1 MLRHWTNGVSDNG
14 CQKLKATKKRMKMK
28 EIATRP
34 QRLESLDALRGFDM
48 LFIMGGAAVITAMAG
63 FFPESAT
70 WQAIAEQMTH
80 ASWDGL
86 RHHDTIF
93 PLFLFIAGAS
103 FPYSLEKQREKGMSH
118 RGIVTKVVTRGFTLM
133 ALGWVCNGILKLE
146 FAELRFWSV
155 LARIGMAW
163 MCGALIY
170 MHVRSVK
177 RILLIVLALL
187 VCYSLVSS
195 LVVAPDMPGANALT
209 REGNIA
215 CYIDRTLFGAHCYRP
230 DYDPEGLLSTIPAIG
245 TALLGML
252 SGRWIKTE
260 REGLSGTHKALAMCV
275 AGIALGFV
283 GYLWSFWTPINKAL
297 WSSSFVC
304 VVACY
309 SLIMLALFYY
319 IIDVRKWRGWD
330 FFFVVIGMNSIAIY
344 MLPRF
349 VNFGFMRDR
358 LLGGVVGLFPEVCY
372 PVVEPVSYII
382 TWWIFLYIMYR
393 YRIFLKV

>member
-1 MLRHWTNGVSDNG
+1 MQAN
-14 CQKLKATKKRMKMK
+14 ATK
-28 EIATRP
+28 P

-48 LFIMGGAAVITAMAG
+48 LFIMGGAAIITAITG
-63 FFPESAT
+63 FFPDSAA
-70 WQAIAEQMTH
+70 WQTVAEQMTH

-93 PLFLFIAGAS
+93 PLFLFIAGCS
-103 FPYSLEKQREKGMSH
+103 FPFSLEKQRQRGMSH
-118 RGIVTKVVTRGFTLM
+118 SAIVLKAIKRGFVLM
-133 ALGWVCNGILKLE
+133 ALGWVCNGILKLQ

-163 MCGALIY
+163 MCAALIY
-170 MHVRSVK
+170 MHVHSLK
-177 RILLIVLALL
+177 RILLIVAGLL
-187 VCYSLVSS
+187 VGYSIISS
-195 LVVAPDMPGANALT
+195 LVVAPDAPGAAALT

-230 DYDPEGLLSTIPAIG
+230 DYDPEGLFSTIPAIG

-252 SGRWIKTE
+252 AGRWIKTE
-260 REGLSGTHKALAMCV
+260 KEGLTGTRKALGMLA
-275 AGIALGFV
+275 AGVALGIL

-304 VVACY
+304 AVACY

-319 IIDVRKWRGWD
+319 IIDVKRWRGWD

-349 VNFGFMRDR
+349 VNFDFMRDR
-358 LLGGVVGLFPEVCY
+358 LLGGVISLLPESIY
-372 PVVEPVSYII
+372 SMVEPTSYII

-393 YRIFLKV
+393 YKIFLKV

>member
-28 EIATRP
+28 EIAARP

-48 LFIMGGAAVITAMAG
+48 LFIMGGAAVITAIAG

-230 DYDPEGLLSTIPAIG
+230 DYDPEGLFSTIPAIG

-260 REGLSGTHKALAMCV
+260 REGLSGTYKALVMCV

-304 VVACY
+304 VVAC
-309 SLIMLALFYY
+309 
-319 IIDVRKWRGWD
+319 
-330 FFFVVIGMNSIAIY
+330 
-344 MLPRF
+344 
-349 VNFGFMRDR
+349 
-358 LLGGVVGLFPEVCY
+358 
-372 PVVEPVSYII
+372 
-382 TWWIFLYIMYR
+382 
-393 YRIFLKV
+393 

>member
-1 MLRHWTNGVSDNG
+1 MET
-14 CQKLKATKKRMKMK
+14 KATK
-28 EIATRP
+28 P

-48 LFIMGGAAVITAMAG
+48 LFIMGGAAVISAIAG
-63 FFPESAT
+63 FFPDSSA
-70 WQAIAEQMTH
+70 WQTIAEQMTH

-93 PLFLFIAGAS
+93 PLFLFIAGVS
-103 FPYSLEKQREKGMSH
+103 FPYSLEKQQEKGMSH
-118 RGIVTKVVTRGFTLM
+118 AAIIRKVIKRGFMLM
-133 ALGWVCNGILKLE
+133 ALGWVCNGILKLQ

-170 MHVRSVK
+170 MHVHNVK
-177 RILLIVLALL
+177 RIILIILGLL
-187 VCYSLVSS
+187 VGYSLISS
-195 LVVAPDMPGANALT
+195 LVVAPDMPGADALT

-230 DYDPEGLLSTIPAIG
+230 DYDPEGLFSTIPAIG

-252 SGRWIKTE
+252 SGHWIKTE
-260 REGLSGTHKALAMCV
+260 RKGLTGTRKALGMCI
-275 AGIALGFV
+275 AGIILGII

-304 VVACY
+304 AVACY
-309 SLIMLALFYY
+309 SLLMLALFYY

-349 VNFGFMRDR
+349 VNFDFMRDR
-358 LLGGVVGLFPEVCY
+358 LLGGVIGLLPEAYY
-372 PVVEPVSYII
+372 PMVEPTTYII

-393 YRIFLKV
+393 YKIFLKV

>member
-1 MLRHWTNGVSDNG
+1 MD
-14 CQKLKATKKRMKMK
+14 TK
-28 EIATRP
+28 INNQP
-34 QRLESLDALRGFDM
+34 RLESLDALRGFDM
-48 LFIMGGAAVITAMAG
+48 LFIMGGAALITAIAG
-63 FFPESAT
+63 FFPESAA
-70 WQAIAEQMTH
+70 WQTIAEQMTH
-80 ASWDGL
+80 AQWDGL

-103 FPYSLEKQREKGMSH
+103 FPFSLEKQQQRGMSH
-118 RGIVTKVVTRGFTLM
+118 VAILRKVMVRGFVLM
-133 ALGWVCNGILKLE
+133 ALGWVCNGILNFQ

-163 MCGALIY
+163 MLGALIY
-170 MHVRSVK
+170 MHVPRVK
-177 RILLIVLALL
+177 HLMLIILSLL
-187 VCYSLVSS
+187 LGYSLVSS
-195 LVVAPDMPGANALT
+195 LLVAPDMPGAEALT

-252 SGRWIKTE
+252 AGRWIKTE
-260 REGLSGTHKALAMCV
+260 REGLTGTRKALALCA
-275 AGIALGFV
+275 AGIVLGAA
-283 GYLWSFWTPINKAL
+283 GYLWSFWIPVNKAL

-304 VVACY
+304 AVACY
-309 SLIMLALFYY
+309 SLIMLAFFYY
-319 IIDVRKWRGWD
+319 IIDVRKWRRWD

-349 VNFGFMRDR
+349 ISFGFMRDR
-358 LLGGVVGLFPEVCY
+358 LLGGVVALFPEHLL
-372 PVVEPVSYII
+372 PVVEPATYII
-382 TWWIFLYIMYR
+382 TWWLFLYIMYR

>member
-1 MLRHWTNGVSDNG
+1 
-14 CQKLKATKKRMKMK
+14 
-28 EIATRP
+28 
-34 QRLESLDALRGFDM
+34 
-48 LFIMGGAAVITAMAG
+48 
-63 FFPESAT
+63 
-70 WQAIAEQMTH
+70 MTH

-93 PLFLFIAGAS
+93 PLFLFIAGCS
-103 FPYSLEKQREKGMSH
+103 FPFSLEKQRQRGMSH
-118 RGIVTKVVTRGFTLM
+118 SAIVLKAIKRGFVLM
-133 ALGWVCNGILKLE
+133 ALGWVCNGILKLQ

-163 MCGALIY
+163 MCAALIY
-170 MHVRSVK
+170 MHVHSLK
-177 RILLIVLALL
+177 RILLIVAGLL
-187 VCYSLVSS
+187 VGYSIISS
-195 LVVAPDMPGANALT
+195 LVVAPDAPGAAALT

-230 DYDPEGLLSTIPAIG
+230 DYDPEGLFSTIPAIG

-252 SGRWIKTE
+252 AGRWIKTE
-260 REGLSGTHKALAMCV
+260 KQGLTGTRR
-275 AGIALGFV
+275 ALGMLAAGV
-283 GYLWSFWTPINKAL
+283 ALGILGYLWSFWTPINKAL

-304 VVACY
+304 AVACY

-319 IIDVRKWRGWD
+319 IIDVKRWRGWD

-349 VNFGFMRDR
+349 VNFDFMRDR
-358 LLGGVVGLFPEVCY
+358 LLGGVISLLPESIY
-372 PVVEPVSYII
+372 SVVEPTSYII

-393 YRIFLKV
+393 YKIFLKV

>member
-1 MLRHWTNGVSDNG
+1 MQAN
-14 CQKLKATKKRMKMK
+14 ATK
-28 EIATRP
+28 P

-48 LFIMGGAAVITAMAG
+48 LFIMGGAAIITAIAG
-63 FFPESAT
+63 FFTDSAA
-70 WQAIAEQMTH
+70 WQTVAEQMTH

-93 PLFLFIAGAS
+93 PLFLFIAGCS
-103 FPYSLEKQREKGMSH
+103 FPFSLEKQRQRGMSH
-118 RGIVTKVVTRGFTLM
+118 SAIVLKAIKRGFVLM
-133 ALGWVCNGILKLE
+133 ALGWVCNGILKLQ

-163 MCGALIY
+163 MCAALIY
-170 MHVRSVK
+170 MHVHSLK
-177 RILLIVLALL
+177 RILLIVAGLL
-187 VCYSLVSS
+187 VGYSIISS
-195 LVVAPDMPGANALT
+195 LLVAPDAPGAAALT

-230 DYDPEGLLSTIPAIG
+230 DYDPEGLFSTIPAIG

-252 SGRWIKTE
+252 AGRWIKTE
-260 REGLSGTHKALAMCV
+260 KEGLTGTRKALGMLA
-275 AGIALGFV
+275 AGVALGIL

-304 VVACY
+304 AVACY

-319 IIDVRKWRGWD
+319 IIDVKRWRGWD

-349 VNFGFMRDR
+349 VNFDFMRDR
-358 LLGGVVGLFPEVCY
+358 LLGGVISLLPESIY
-372 PVVEPVSYII
+372 SVVEPTSYII

-393 YRIFLKV
+393 YKIFLKV

>member
-1 MLRHWTNGVSDNG
+1 MQTN
-14 CQKLKATKKRMKMK
+14 ATK
-28 EIATRP
+28 P

-48 LFIMGGAAVITAMAG
+48 LFIMGGAAVITAIAG
-63 FFPESAT
+63 FFPDSTA
-70 WQAIAEQMTH
+70 WQTVAEQMTH

-93 PLFLFIAGAS
+93 PLFLFIAGCS
-103 FPYSLEKQREKGMSH
+103 FPFSLEKQRQRGMSH
-118 RGIVTKVVTRGFTLM
+118 SAIVLKAIKRGSVLM
-133 ALGWVCNGILKLE
+133 ALGWVCNGILKLQ

-163 MCGALIY
+163 MCAALIY
-170 MHVRSVK
+170 MHVHSLK
-177 RILLIVLALL
+177 RILLIVAGLL
-187 VCYSLVSS
+187 VGYSIISS
-195 LVVAPDMPGANALT
+195 LVVAPDAPGAAALT

-230 DYDPEGLLSTIPAIG
+230 DYDPEGLFSTIPAIG

-252 SGRWIKTE
+252 AGQWIKTE
-260 REGLSGTHKALAMCV
+260 KQGLTGTRKALGMLA
-275 AGIALGFV
+275 AGVALGIL

-304 VVACY
+304 AVACY

-319 IIDVRKWRGWD
+319 IIDVKRWRGWD

-349 VNFGFMRDR
+349 VNFDFMRDR
-358 LLGGVVGLFPEVCY
+358 LLGGVISLLPESIY
-372 PVVEPVSYII
+372 SVVEPTSYII

-393 YRIFLKV
+393 YKIFLKV

>member
-1 MLRHWTNGVSDNG
+1 MQAN
-14 CQKLKATKKRMKMK
+14 ATK
-28 EIATRP
+28 P

-48 LFIMGGAAVITAMAG
+48 LFIMGGAAVITAIAG
-63 FFPESAT
+63 FFPDNAA
-70 WQAIAEQMTH
+70 WQTVAEQMTH

-93 PLFLFIAGAS
+93 PLFLFIAGCS
-103 FPYSLEKQREKGMSH
+103 FPFSLEKQRQRGMSH
-118 RGIVTKVVTRGFTLM
+118 SAIVLKAIKRGFVLM
-133 ALGWVCNGILKLE
+133 ALGWVCNGILKLQ

-163 MCGALIY
+163 MCAALIY
-170 MHVRSVK
+170 MHVHSLK
-177 RILLIVLALL
+177 RILLIVAGLL
-187 VCYSLVSS
+187 VGYSIISS
-195 LVVAPDMPGANALT
+195 LVVAPDAPGAAALT

-230 DYDPEGLLSTIPAIG
+230 DYDPEGLFSTIPAIG

-252 SGRWIKTE
+252 AGRWIKTE
-260 REGLSGTHKALAMCV
+260 KEGLTGTRKALGMLA
-275 AGIALGFV
+275 AGVALGIL

-304 VVACY
+304 AVACY

-319 IIDVRKWRGWD
+319 IIDVKRWRGWD

-349 VNFGFMRDR
+349 VNFDFMRDR
-358 LLGGVVGLFPEVCY
+358 LLGGVISLLPESIY
-372 PVVEPVSYII
+372 SVVEPTSYII

-393 YRIFLKV
+393 YKIFLKV

>member
-1 MLRHWTNGVSDNG
+1 MQAN
-14 CQKLKATKKRMKMK
+14 ATK
-28 EIATRP
+28 P

-48 LFIMGGAAVITAMAG
+48 LFIMGGAAVITAIAG
-63 FFPESAT
+63 FFPDSAA
-70 WQAIAEQMTH
+70 WQTVAEQMTH

-93 PLFLFIAGAS
+93 PLFLFIAGCS
-103 FPYSLEKQREKGMSH
+103 FPFSLEKQRQRGMSH
-118 RGIVTKVVTRGFTLM
+118 SAIVLKAIKRGFMLM
-133 ALGWVCNGILKLE
+133 ALGWVCNGILKLQ

-163 MCGALIY
+163 MCAALIY
-170 MHVRSVK
+170 MHVHSLK
-177 RILLIVLALL
+177 RRLLIVAGLL
-187 VCYSLVSS
+187 VGYSIISS
-195 LVVAPDMPGANALT
+195 LVVAPDAPGAAALT

-230 DYDPEGLLSTIPAIG
+230 DYDPEGLFSTIPAIG

-252 SGRWIKTE
+252 AGRWIKTE
-260 REGLSGTHKALAMCV
+260 KEGLTGTRKALGMLA
-275 AGIALGFV
+275 AGVALGIL

-304 VVACY
+304 AVACY

-319 IIDVRKWRGWD
+319 IIDVKRWRRWD

-349 VNFGFMRDR
+349 VNFDFMRDR
-358 LLGGVVGLFPEVCY
+358 LLGGVISLLPESIY
-372 PVVEPVSYII
+372 SVVEPTSYII

-393 YRIFLKV
+393 YKIFLKV